1 MTDSVARGLPP
12 GLPCGPTTPESVHLA
27 WMNSSGHRSN
37 ILGASYGRIGIGYV
51 ACGGRPYW
59 TQDFTD

>member
-1 MTDSVARGLPP
+1 
-12 GLPCGPTTPESVHLA
+12 
-27 WMNSSGHRSN
+27 MNSSGHRSN